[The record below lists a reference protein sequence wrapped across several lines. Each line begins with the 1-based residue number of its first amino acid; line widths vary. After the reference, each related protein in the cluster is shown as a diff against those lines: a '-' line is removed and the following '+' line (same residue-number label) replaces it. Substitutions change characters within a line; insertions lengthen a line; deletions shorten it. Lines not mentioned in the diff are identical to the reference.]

1 MGTWIETAVIVTS
14 DNLFPVVPL
23 VGTWIE
29 TARVLKLESS
39 AWVVPLVGTW
49 IETEKSGIYTGW
61 AYRRFPRGNVDCRSP
76 RGNIHWNCLIGCGIG
91 KDRAML
97 VLSSDIVYPLYEEYT
112 NNIEIKMKRA
122 CKSIRF

>member
-1 MGTWIETAVIVTS
+1 MGIS
-14 DNLFPVVPL
+14 SFPL
-23 VGTWIE
+23 WERG
-29 TARVLKLESS
+29 LKHHCCIRIFRSH
-39 AWVVPLVGTW
+39 
-49 IETEKSGIYTGW
+49 I
-61 AYRRFPRGNVDCRSP
+61 RRSP